1 MTESELTELTEPTGR
16 TGPGAAPGSAAPVGA
31 CHRAAPRTHARTAVP
46 EVPPVRRRAP
56 DGPGAVDPPGVRAA
70 GRRARCVDAA
80 VQAYVARH
88 PEATVVALGEGL
100 GTGYWRLDNGRL
112 HWLSVLSPETAAVRR
127 MLLPDGARRR
137 TVVRPAHGFG
147 WLDAVGEPSRGV
159 IVTAPGLLMR
169 QAPGEVRALLAAC
182 AERLP
187 GGALVFD
194 ALPRRAAAV
203 ARRYPALSAGPL
215 PGAVRWSL
223 DRGQLAA
230 LTAVHPA
237 ITSVRELPPPGG
249 RLALPGAA
257 GGYGQRFP
265 VLRAWTPV
273 VCEVRF
279 AR

>member
-1 MTESELTELTEPTGR
+1 MSESELTELTGPTAR
-16 TGPGAAPGSAAPVGA
+16 TGPDSPVPVGA
-31 CHRAAPRTHARTAVP
+31 CHRGVPHGRPRTAV
-46 EVPPVRRRAP
+46 RAP
-56 DGPGAVDPPGVRAA
+56 RDLGAVDPPGVRAS
-70 GRRARCVDAA
+70 GRRGRCVDAA
-80 VQAYVARH
+80 VRAYVARH
-88 PEATVVALGEGL
+88 PQATVVALGEGL
-100 GTGYWRLDNGRL
+100 GTGYWRLDNGQL
-112 HWLSVLSPETAAVRR
+112 SWLSVLSPETAAVRR

-137 TVVRPAHGFG
+137 TVVREAHGCG

-169 QAPGEVRALLAAC
+169 QPAGEVRALLAAC

-203 ARRYPALSAGPL
+203 ARGCPALTAGPL
-215 PGAVRWSL
+215 PGAVRWCL
-223 DRGQLAA
+223 ERGQLAA
-230 LTAVHPA
+230 LAALHPA
-237 ITSVRELPPPGG
+237 IASVRELPLPGG

-265 VLRAWTPV
+265 VLRSWAPV

>member
-1 MTESELTELTEPTGR
+1 MTESELTELTGR
-16 TGPGAAPGSAAPVGA
+16 TGPGSAAPVGA
-31 CHRAAPRTHARTAVP
+31 CHRGAPRAHARAAGAAARAV
-46 EVPPVRRRAP
+46 RRAP
-56 DGPGAVDPPGVRAA
+56 RDPGAVDPPGVRAA
-70 GRRARCVDAA
+70 GRRGRCLDAA
-80 VQAYVARH
+80 VRTYVARH

-127 MLLPDGARRR
+127 MLLPDGVRRR
-137 TVVRPAHGFG
+137 TLVRQEDGSG

-159 IVTAPGLLMR
+159 IVTAPGVLMR
-169 QAPGEVRALLAAC
+169 QPPGEVRALLAAC

-203 ARRYPALSAGPL
+203 ARRYPVPTAGPL
-215 PGAVRWSL
+215 PGPVRWCL
-223 DRGQLAA
+223 ERGQLAA
-230 LTAVHPA
+230 LAAVHPA
-237 ITSVRELPPPGG
+237 IASVRELPLPGG

-265 VLRAWTPV
+265 VLRSWAPL